1 MSKKEELIEF
11 IHGELDNI
19 YCYNC
24 KHQNDC
30 ERDWCIR
37 KSMGWQVSDEVVDR
51 IVEIAMRKEE

>member
-11 IHGELDNI
+11 LHGELDFI

-24 KHQNDC
+24 KHMDDC
-30 ERDWCIR
+30 ENDMCHR
-37 KSMGWQVSDEVVDR
+37 KNMGWQVSDAVVDE